1 MPFAVKPD
9 PRCRLRA
16 ERSPYLHLIAIG
28 QRTLLYC
35 VSLMQSAPALPLE
48 KLAAIDAKLQAGL
61 PRDRVFADAGVTAE
75 TWERAKDAW
84 FARMANEAARGKGR
98 KLHKRYHD
106 LLHAARKAVASDDGQ
121 TLVKPKGKAPKAPVA
136 RLSPL
141 AAQYRPD
148 APRVSSPTDVSDAP
162 SGLIRAPGVVA
173 ASPAMVSPA
182 RESSPGDGRMNG
194 LPFGGTSRPPR
205 AEETPA
211 FAAVAPALTNDPT
224 KRSAARCRKD
234 ATLFDMP
241 VDEEHTI
248 LHTGQ
253 PTARKAPLPFVSK
266 AQTQSSWD
274 ETTEPVRSPLRNDPL
289 PFVAAKQHPAATP
302 QAAPPRAAGGNDV
315 LPFVNPQQA
324 ASSSSVFAAPVKQ
337 PSAPPPLDADPLMQT
352 RAAKSSPQGDGL
364 PFASGRSA
372 SSPAPA
378 PTNPAKTA
386 GLPFQQATPHVA
398 SGSSAPAQPSVQTG
412 LPFQKAAVP
421 AAAGTRSSSQAPPPN
436 PTEPLDLTRY
446 ACLCAELARFPDETE
461 RVFARYGLADPHV
474 RASVDATWRARLGQ
488 DPQLYRTW
496 QEYFQHYSTQY
507 FGQGRKI

>member
-1 MPFAVKPD
+1 
-9 PRCRLRA
+9 
-16 ERSPYLHLIAIG
+16 
-28 QRTLLYC
+28 
-35 VSLMQSAPALPLE
+35 MQSAPALPLE

-173 ASPAMVSPA
+173 ASPAMVLPP

-205 AEETPA
+205 AEEPPA
-211 FAAVAPALTNDPT
+211 FAAVAPVPTNDPT
-224 KRSAARCRKD
+224 QRTAARARKD

-253 PTARKAPLPFVSK
+253 ATASKAPLPFVSK
-266 AQTQSSWD
+266 KQAQSSWD

-289 PFVAAKQHPAATP
+289 PFVAAKQRPAPTP
-302 QAAPPRAAGGNDV
+302 QAVPPRAAGANDA
-315 LPFVNPQQA
+315 LPFVNPQQT
-324 ASSSSVFAAPVKQ
+324 APAKQ
-337 PSAPPPLDADPLMQT
+337 PSVPPPLDVDPLMQT
-352 RAAKSSPQGDGL
+352 RVAKASPQGDAL

-378 PTNPAKTA
+378 PTNPTKTT
-386 GLPFQQATPHVA
+386 GLPFQQATPRPAA
-398 SGSSAPAQPSVQTG
+398 SGSSVPAQPSMQTG
-412 LPFQKAAVP
+412 LPFQKTQVPTAAS
-421 AAAGTRSSSQAPPPN
+421 THSSSQAPPPN

-461 RVFARYGLADPHV
+461 RVFARYGLTDPHV

-496 QEYFQHYSTQY
+496 HEYFQHYSTQY